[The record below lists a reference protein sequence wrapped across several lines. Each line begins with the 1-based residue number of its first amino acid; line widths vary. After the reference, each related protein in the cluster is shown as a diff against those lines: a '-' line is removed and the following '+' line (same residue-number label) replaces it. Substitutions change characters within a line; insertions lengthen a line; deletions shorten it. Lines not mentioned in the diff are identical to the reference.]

1 MRSHLLLALLVVA
14 GIILANTYPST
25 SSTIADSAKVQ
36 EQLWV
41 DSVYN
46 SLTFDEQ
53 LGQLITIRAHSDK
66 GAEHIAEVERQIGQ
80 YHVGGLCFFQGTP
93 AEQVRLTNRYQSISK
108 IPLLISM
115 DAEWG
120 LGMRMKKTAISFPR
134 QLTMGAIQDNRIIYD
149 MGKEVANQLGRVGVH
164 VNFAPVIDV
173 NNNPN
178 NPVINTRSFG
188 EDRYNVAVKGYMYMK
203 GMEDH
208 GVMAS
213 AKHFPGHGDTDVDS
227 HKDLPVITHSRERLD
242 SIELYPFQVLAEQ
255 GVGSMMVAHLSVPAL
270 DSRPNRPTSLSRA
283 TITNVLRQE
292 MGYDGLV
299 FTDALEMKG
308 VTKHFENGQVAAE
321 SIMAG
326 NDIITLPE
334 DIAAA
339 VGTIKEYINDGKI
352 AEAQIERSV
361 KRVLSAKYQLGLT
374 KMPYISPNNLMEDL
388 NNNRALSIKQQL
400 YEGALTLVRNTDNL
414 LPFRSLDSL
423 KVASI
428 SLGVQSQTPFQ
439 DRLADYMEMPLL
451 QTDKNITAAE
461 VRTLMRD
468 FEDKDVVIV
477 SLHNLSSYNSKGFGI
492 TKSERDFIEQL
503 AARKKVVLVNFGSP
517 YALKYFENLQWIINA
532 YEEDP
537 LAQDV
542 TAQAIFGAIPMNGRL
557 PISPSNTLLYNT
569 GLTTNP
575 LFRLAY
581 GYPESVDLNSDTLE
595 RIGDLMQEAI
605 KEKATPGG
613 VVLIAKDGKIVYQEA
628 FGHHTYDKGRN
639 TQTTDIFDLASV
651 TKIAAA
657 TASVM
662 KLQEEGIISIYQPIG
677 RYLPEV
683 IGTNKADLT
692 LYDIMAHQAGL
703 KPWIPFYE
711 QTLANV
717 ARGGSGVSDFY
728 SRRPSSTYATRV
740 TDQLYLR
747 TDFKDE
753 IWQQIF
759 DSPIAGTK
767 EYVYSDLGF
776 YLIDRIIRNQT
787 GQSVA
792 DYAAENFYTPLG
804 LETMTYNPWQQFKK
818 EQIVPTEE
826 DRYWRNQTIQGDVHD
841 MGAAMLDGISG
852 HAGLFSD
859 AKDLAVMMQMFTN
872 MGYYGGKQYLNPS
885 TVHTFTTRHSGD
897 TRRGIGFDMKE
908 LDNARTLNL
917 SDLAS
922 EQTYGHLG
930 FTGTA
935 TWTDPAHNLVFV
947 FLSNRTYPNMYN
959 NKLGKMDF
967 RPRVQSVVY
976 NAIEKV
982 EEVAIE

>member
-1 MRSHLLLALLVVA
+1 MRSHFLLALTIIVGV
-14 GIILANTYPST
+14 ILANT
-25 SSTIADSAKVQ
+25 SSTTPSIDSTDLQ
-36 EQLWV
+36 QQLWV

-66 GAEHIAEVERQIGQ
+66 GAEHIAEVERQIMQ

-93 AEQVRLTNRYQSISK
+93 AEQVRLTNQYQRLSK

-120 LGMRMKKTAISFPR
+120 LGMRMKKTTISFPR
-134 QLTMGAIQDNRIIYD
+134 QLTMGAIQDNRLIYD
-149 MGKEVANQLGRVGVH
+149 MGEEVANQLSRVGVH
-164 VNFAPVIDV
+164 INFAPVIDV

-188 EDRYNVAVKGYMYMK
+188 EDRYNVAVKGYMYAK

-227 HKDLPVITHSRERLD
+227 HKDLPVITHSEERLD
-242 SIELYPFQVLAEQ
+242 SIELYPFRILAEQ
-255 GVGSMMVAHLSVPAL
+255 GVGSMMVAHLSIPEL
-270 DSRPNRPTSLSRA
+270 DDRPNRPTSLSRA
-283 TITNVLRQE
+283 VITNLLRQD
-292 MGYDGLV
+292 MDYDGLV

-321 SIMAG
+321 SILAG

-339 VGTIKEYINDGKI
+339 VSAIKEYINDDKI
-352 AEAQIERSV
+352 APLQIERSV
-361 KRVLSAKYQLGLT
+361 KRVLRAKYQLGLT
-374 KMPYISPNNLMEDL
+374 KTPYISPDNLMQDL

-400 YEGALTLVRNTDNL
+400 YEGALTLVRNDDNL
-414 LPFRSLDSL
+414 LPFRDLDSL

-428 SLGVQSQTPFQ
+428 SLGTQQQTPFQ
-439 DRLADYMEMPLL
+439 DRLKDYMEMPLL

-477 SLHNLSSYNSKGFGI
+477 SLHNLSSFNSKGFGI
-492 TKSERDFIEQL
+492 TESERSFIEQL
-503 AARKKVVLVNFGSP
+503 ASRKKVVLVNFGSP
-517 YALKYFENLQWIINA
+517 YALKYFEKLPWIINA

-542 TAQAIFGAIPMNGRL
+542 AAQAIFGAIPMNGRL
-557 PISPSNTLLYNT
+557 PVSPSNTLLYNA

-581 GYPESVDLNSDTLE
+581 GYPESVDLNSDTLA
-595 RIGDLMQEAI
+595 RIGELMREAI
-605 KEKATPGG
+605 QEKATPGG
-613 VVLIAKDGKIVYQEA
+613 VVLVAKEGKIVYQEA
-628 FGHHTYDKGRN
+628 FGHHTYDKKQN
-639 TQTTDIFDLASV
+639 TKTTDVFDLASV

-677 RYLPEV
+677 RYLPELV
-683 IGTNKADLT
+683 GTNKADLT

-717 ARGGSGVSDFY
+717 ARGSGVSDFY
-728 SRRPSSTYATRV
+728 SRRPNQTYATRV

-747 TDFKDE
+747 TTFKDE
-753 IWQQIF
+753 IWKQIF
-759 DSPIAGTK
+759 DSPVSATK
-767 EYVYSDLGF
+767 DYVYSDLGF

-787 GQSVA
+787 GKSVA
-792 DYAAENFYTPLG
+792 EYADENFYTPLG
-804 LETMTYNPWQQFKK
+804 LETMMYNPWQQFNK

-826 DRYWRNQTIQGDVHD
+826 DRYWRNQTVHGDVHD

-859 AKDLAVMMQMFTN
+859 AKDLATMMQLFTN

-885 TVHTFTTRHSGD
+885 TIHTFTTRHSDD

-908 LDNARTLNL
+908 LDNNRTLNL

-947 FLSNRTYPNMYN
+947 FLSNRTYPNMHN

-976 NAIEKV
+976 NAIEGP
-982 EEVAIE
+982 EEVAAMD